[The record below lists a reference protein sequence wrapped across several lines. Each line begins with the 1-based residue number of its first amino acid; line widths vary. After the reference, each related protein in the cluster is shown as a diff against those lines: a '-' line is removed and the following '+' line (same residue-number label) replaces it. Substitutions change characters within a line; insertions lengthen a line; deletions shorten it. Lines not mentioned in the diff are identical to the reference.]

1 LVNSFEFFVDFFKS
15 LIKTILF
22 L

>member
-1 LVNSFEFFVDFFKS
+1 LVNGFEFFVDFFKY